1 MQRDM
6 KKTIILLISAGV
18 FFSTVSALGQIS
30 NQISAGARPVGM
42 GGAYSAIANDA
53 NAIHYNPAG
62 IVLLQRQEITSM
74 YGDLYGIGLK
84 NSYLGYVLPFGDIQ
98 AFGTDWLH
106 VGQGDD
112 ELTFRQ
118 DNFKLGYSI
127 KLPWLNTSIGA
138 VMKMLDMDITL
149 DGTSYG
155 KTRGYGFD
163 TGLIFSPL
171 ENLNLAV
178 VCKDIGGTSIKHETN
193 VTEKIFSQQ
202 FRFGAAYA
210 PWESFLIAADVDDRV
225 HIGTEY
231 WLKNIIALRGGI
243 QKDLKKMDGYDRGL
257 IYSAGFGI
265 RYRVMQFDYAYEA
278 DPDLPWIQR
287 FGITLFYNPALVS
300 IKNAVIKPRPLFR
313 SLYKKY
319 SEEEFAEVT
328 LKNSSQNR
336 LPVRVQIEIPTVTT
350 RPYEEQLVL
359 EPRTT
364 RIYPLKI
371 SLANEI
377 LAARGAGY
385 DNLVQ
390 PVIKVKYEQD
400 KNAKETSRNLEPL
413 YVLGKNK
420 ISWSVPDRVATFV
433 TPEDEGIDRF
443 ARTVIQQYSQLLA
456 EKYSSSNIGKA
467 TVVFDA
473 LGKYGIVY
481 QADRQTPWYLIAA
494 DSSIFDNIQY
504 PIELL
509 RSKLG
514 DCDDCVVL
522 YASLLG
528 NLNIDAILLDVNAPG
543 AGHIYLMFDCGI
555 SPDDVKSLPY
565 QENEYVI
572 YNNRVWIPV
581 ETTMYGHSFSAA
593 WRNGAEEYY
602 RRKEQGYIRI
612 IDLAQAKMVYKPG
625 QPPLEQITP
634 PAKGIIDE
642 LISVD
647 VEAFDTRIRDFA
659 LASGVSMNEPDG
671 VYDAGAAY
679 LRFNRLDDALK
690 MFQRALELRPN
701 FGDAINAVGVISTKR
716 GRYTEALQFFNR
728 AAELLP
734 NDAGVRL
741 NIAITLYLL
750 GRQNEAGVEYQK
762 AIDMDKTLQ
771 DLLKFI
777 KPIKK

>member
-1 MQRDM
+1 M
-6 KKTIILLISAGV
+6 KKIRFYIITAGV
-18 FFSTVSALGQIS
+18 VLIPLLASAQTA
-30 NQISAGARPVGM
+30 NQMQVGARPLGM

-84 NSYLGYVLPFGDIQ
+84 NSYVGYVFPFGDVQ
-98 AFGTDWLH
+98 AFGVDWFH
-106 VGQGDD
+106 VGQGDN
-112 ELTFRQ
+112 EISFRQ
-118 DNFKLGYSI
+118 DNYKLGYALRI
-127 KLPWLNTSIGA
+127 PWFNVSIGA

-149 DGTSYG
+149 DGTSYA

-163 TGLIFSPL
+163 AGLIFSPF
-171 ENLNLAV
+171 ENLHCAV
-178 VCKDIGGTSIKHETN
+178 VGKDIGGTSVKHETD
-193 VTEKIFSQQ
+193 VTETIFKQQ
-202 FRFGAAYA
+202 FRFGAAYS
-210 PWESFLIAADVDDRV
+210 PWESFIVAADVDDRA
-225 HIGTEY
+225 HIGAEY
-231 WLKNIIALRGGI
+231 WLRDMFALRGGI
-243 QKDLKKMDGYDRGL
+243 QKDLKKMDGYDRPY
-257 IYSAGFGI
+257 IYSAGFGL
-265 RYRVMQFDYAYEA
+265 RYRFMQFDYAYEA
-278 DPDLPWIQR
+278 DPDLLWVQR
-287 FGITLFYNPALVS
+287 FSITLFYNPALVS

-319 SEEEFAEVT
+319 SEEEFAEIT
-328 LKNSSQNR
+328 LKNSSQNK
-336 LPVRVQIEIPTVTT
+336 LPVRVQIEIPTVTV
-350 RPYEEQLVL
+350 RPYEEELVL

-371 SLANEI
+371 SLENEI

-390 PVIKVKYEQD
+390 PIIKVKYEQD
-400 KNAKETSRNLEPL
+400 KNARETSRNIEPL

-420 ISWSVPDRVATFV
+420 INWSVPERVAAFV

-443 ARTVIQQYSQLLA
+443 ARSIIQQYSSLLA
-456 EKYSSSNIGKA
+456 EKYNNSNIGKA
-467 TVVFDA
+467 TVLFDA
-473 LGKYGIVY
+473 LGKHGIVY

-509 RSKLG
+509 RSRIG
-514 DCDDCVVL
+514 DCDDCTVL
-522 YASLLG
+522 FASLLG
-528 NLNIDAILLDVNAPG
+528 NLNIDVLLLDVNAPG
-543 AGHIYLMFDCGI
+543 AGHIYLMFDSGI
-555 SPDDVKSLPY
+555 SADEVKSLPY
-565 QENEYVI
+565 YENEYVI

-593 WRNGAEEYY
+593 WRNGADEYQ
-602 RRKEQGYIRI
+602 RRSEQGYIRI
-612 IDLAQAKMVYKPG
+612 IDLAKAKMTYRAG
-625 QPPLEQITP
+625 QPPVEEIDM
-634 PAKGIIDE
+634 PAKEAIDE
-642 LISVD
+642 LVTVD
-647 VEAFDTRIRDFA
+647 VDAYDTRIRDFA
-659 LASGVSMNEPDG
+659 LASGVSLNDPDG

-701 FGDAINAVGVISTKR
+701 FGDAINAVGVVYTKKS
-716 GRYTEALQFFNR
+716 RYQEAMQFYTR
-728 AAELLP
+728 AAELMP

-741 NIAITLYLL
+741 NIAITYYLL
-750 GRQNEAGVEYQK
+750 GQQNDAGVEYQK
-762 AIDMDKTLQ
+762 AIEMDKTLQ